1 MRSSY
6 PWPVEDYD
14 VALSEALDIAMSY
27 LEQTGQ
33 AEEYRDVERLVVT
46 VILATARRGVKH
58 KLPLANA
65 AIAAIEKL
73 PITVPRVWYG

>member
-1 MRSSY
+1 MCSY
-6 PWPVEDYD
+6 PWPLHDAD
-14 VALSEALDIAMSY
+14 AQLSEALDIAMSY

-33 AEEYRDVERLVVT
+33 AEEYREVERLVVM

-58 KLPLANA
+58 KLTLANA
-65 AIAAIEKL
+65 AITAIEKL